1 MGPLYI
7 NKTRLTYDMYKKGII
22 GNYKASHLLLRVF
35 STAYALILLF
45 FSYVFSIDFNWTI
58 CIPFFIFAFVILFW
72 NAAGYRI
79 GTKKSFLKFAKLHQ
93 SHYYVD
99 MEYRFYEDRIE
110 QETSKT
116 ELTVRYDDI
125 SIVHNMEDILVI
137 VFNKQVII
145 VDKKAF
151 EAEGELERLLELFK
165 SRNIKIKNI
174 KSAMP
179 LY

>member
-1 MGPLYI
+1 
-7 NKTRLTYDMYKKGII
+7 
-22 GNYKASHLLLRVF
+22 
-35 STAYALILLF
+35 
-45 FSYVFSIDFNWTI
+45 
-58 CIPFFIFAFVILFW
+58 
-72 NAAGYRI
+72 
-79 GTKKSFLKFAKLHQ
+79 
-93 SHYYVD
+93 

-179 LY
+179 FY